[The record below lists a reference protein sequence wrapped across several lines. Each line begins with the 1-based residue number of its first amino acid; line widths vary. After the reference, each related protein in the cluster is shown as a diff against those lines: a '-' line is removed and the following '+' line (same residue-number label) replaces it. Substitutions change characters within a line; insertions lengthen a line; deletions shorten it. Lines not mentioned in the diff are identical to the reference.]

1 MSHNNKELKQTASE
15 TLEAVNVEIVKGIFN
30 DMEKYSL
37 LYTQIIEKLWDI
49 IRQKIP
55 NQVLVNQKS

>member
-30 DMEKYSL
+30 DMDKYSL